1 MWSVKITDSQDPSVA
16 PTSICSQE
24 NIIEDNAETHEM
36 IKHMSHVL
44 VLIHIYTISAH
55 SPEREG
61 LAEPDV
67 AEVVFCSFSKR
78 DMY

>member
-1 MWSVKITDSQDPSVA
+1 MWSVKITDSQNPSVA

-24 NIIEDNAETHEM
+24 NMMEDNAETHEM

-44 VLIHIYTISAH
+44 VLTHIYTISAH
-55 SPEREG
+55 SPGREG
-61 LAEPDV
+61 LAEPEV
-67 AEVVFCSFSKR
+67 AEVVFCFFSQR